1 MSGGNSHFDEKT
13 IGRLLRFADKNFSR
27 TVIFSPTGPAEH
39 NFRALGYNEKD
50 ARRKAK
56 LNSNLLKNRAK
67 RQLKNIRNQDKF
79 FFADWRNE
87 IANNPE
93 YKRKYDEIKKL
104 YNNNAKFREDA
115 RNTTK
120 RSIDGKNPEKN
131 IDEAVLYLLEEL
143 SFVLSCHLIYGAEK
157 TAYLYHKNWEIY
169 EKIIAGEYDG
179 KMRENFRLVL
189 TGITKNVTKK

>member
-1 MSGGNSHFDEKT
+1 MLSYP
-13 IGRLLRFADKNFSR
+13 RQ
-27 TVIFSPTGPAEH
+27 IFYDFGCLEATYNPWRHPHYWKGPH
-39 NFRALGYNEKD
+39 
-50 ARRKAK
+50 RR
-56 LNSNLLKNRAK
+56 R
-67 RQLKNIRNQDKF
+67 
-79 FFADWRNE
+79 
-87 IANNPE
+87 
-93 YKRKYDEIKKL
+93 
-104 YNNNAKFREDA
+104 FREDA